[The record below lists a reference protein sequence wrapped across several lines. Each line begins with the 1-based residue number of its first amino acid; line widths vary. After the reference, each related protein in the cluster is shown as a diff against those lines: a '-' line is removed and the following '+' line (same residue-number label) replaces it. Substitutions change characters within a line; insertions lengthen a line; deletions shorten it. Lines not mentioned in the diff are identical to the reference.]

1 MQIKEHCMQSNC
13 NVNLKLVLI
22 VLSLIS
28 SISSLYLPS
37 NMVHTPLSFNK
48 YAFAERNPVLPNSEG
63 IIKLLT
69 SLNCMIIEPIQIRTR
84 SNPRLLF
91 IISLSHLPYC
101 ITQAIPIAQVRMVFR
116 LRQQQWLT

>member
-1 MQIKEHCMQSNC
+1 MQIKEHCVQSNC

-48 YAFAERNPVLPNSEG
+48 YAFAERNPVLPNSRG
-63 IIKLLT
+63 D
-69 SLNCMIIEPIQIRTR
+69 
-84 SNPRLLF
+84 
-91 IISLSHLPYC
+91 H
-101 ITQAIPIAQVRMVFR
+101 QVY
-116 LRQQQWLT
+116 